1 MLLCTQDPEHI
12 NNGNVSGSNF
22 PRGNNNNNNN
32 NQGGNFPRGNGNNN
46 NNSGGMFP
54 RGNGNGHQGN
64 PGNPLPGNHGNQN
77 TQPKQGKRPADGDS
91 KPSKKQKMN
100 NDNEKKWAS
109 STCETFHSS

>member
-22 PRGNNNNNNN
+22 PRGNDNNNNN

-54 RGNGNGHQGN
+54 RGNGKVTQEIHF
-64 PGNPLPGNHGNQN
+64 LEIMETRILSQN
-77 TQPKQGKRPADGDS
+77 RAKGPQMVIRSQARNKR
-91 KPSKKQKMN
+91 
-100 NDNEKKWAS
+100 
-109 STCETFHSS
+109 